1 MELLTGVFKNTL
13 DEKGRISIPSRIR
26 ERLAGNLLIL
36 TKGIEQCVWLLPPD
50 QWERVSAAF
59 LSTPSLSLKKS
70 NLIHHRFIV
79 PAQEMEIDRVGR
91 IAVPQSLRDFAGLSR
106 DCVILGK
113 GKSIE
118 IWDADR
124 YQSFL
129 ELNEG
134 LLEEILE
141 DSVSLSLF

>member
-1 MELLTGVFKNTL
+1 MELLTGEFRNTL

-26 ERLAGNLLIL
+26 ERLQGTVLIA
-36 TKGIEQCVWLLPPD
+36 TKGIEPCVWLLPPD
-50 QWERVSAAF
+50 QWERVSASF
-59 LSTPSLSLKKS
+59 LSAPALSLKQS

-91 IAVPQSLRDFAGLSR
+91 IAVPQSLRDFAGLSKE
-106 DCVILGK
+106 CVILGK

-118 IWDADR
+118 IWDAEK

-129 ELNEG
+129 QLNEG
-134 LLEEILE
+134 LLQEILE
-141 DSVSLSLF
+141 DSVSITLF